1 MLHVSVCAFK
11 AVSSE
16 TEYPLHMI
24 SREGGPSSDGG
35 LVESVPAEKYK
46 ILELMPA
53 LILTVTS
60 GTDWLAWPPSSSG
73 AACS

>member
-1 MLHVSVCAFK
+1 MPVCAFK

-16 TEYPLHMI
+16 TEYPLHI
-24 SREGGPSSDGG
+24 SREGGPFSDGG
-35 LVESVPAEKYK
+35 LFESVPAEKYK
-46 ILELMPA
+46 ILELNLPA